1 MAKSK
6 RRTVFRV
13 SFLTRDGVWVVRSPQ
28 APTIHFATKGQAVD
42 YAVQAAKSLPLAQ
55 VVVHRKDGTIQ
66 EERTYPR
73 SSDPRRSKG

>member
-1 MAKSK
+1 MAKSN

-13 SFLTRDGVWVVRSPQ
+13 SFLAKDGVWAVRSPQ

-66 EERTYPR
+66 EERSFAQEEIPR
-73 SSDPRRSKG
+73 DPR